1 MSTKHPASKVV
12 IRIRKVPK
20 TLAPNKPVKTVPCG
34 TIITP
39 DSLYRRDHPTNHE
52 LWLRLHAESIQRL
65 LEGKKQS

>member
-1 MSTKHPASKVV
+1 MSIKHPASKVV
-12 IRIRKVPK
+12 LRILPDSKM
-20 TLAPNKPVKTVPCG
+20 PVLNNPIKSALCD

-39 DSLYRRDHPTNHE
+39 SSLYRRNHPTNHE